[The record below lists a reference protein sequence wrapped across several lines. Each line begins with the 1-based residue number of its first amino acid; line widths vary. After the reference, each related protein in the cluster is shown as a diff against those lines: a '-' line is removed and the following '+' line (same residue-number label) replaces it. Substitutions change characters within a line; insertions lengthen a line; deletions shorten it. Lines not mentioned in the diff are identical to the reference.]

1 MKPTRR
7 AFMATTSAALALPF
21 LNTRS
26 FAAETIS
33 IQIGSSHP
41 TNNIWVYAM
50 QTALQPELDRLL
62 VEAGGNYT
70 VAWNENYG
78 GTLYKFNDTR
88 TAVRDGIVDIG
99 MVGTV
104 WEGSAMPLQ
113 NVTYFTP
120 FANLDHTVVIDIFD
134 KLTEELPE
142 LKAGWTDQNMVHLS
156 SLVTDNYDIYAN
168 FPIHTVDDVR
178 NRRLN
183 APGTSANWLA
193 NTGCTPVDGALTTY
207 YTDIQTGVSEGT
219 LSFASGIQPTRVYE
233 VAPQLARVGF
243 GSMYFGGIAV
253 NKTFFDG
260 LPGEVQVALREAG
273 RRTSR
278 KHGEYVTERATK
290 AMTEMVAAGLQ
301 VNDMATAEREKW
313 AATLPNIAK
322 PWLDANG
329 APAAAVLK
337 AYFAELAARGI
348 KPARDWAAGI

>member
-1 MKPTRR
+1 MLPSRR
-7 AFMATTSAALALPF
+7 AFLAASSASLALPF
-21 LNTRS
+21 LNTRGL
-26 FAAETIS
+26 AAETIS

-50 QTALQPELDRLL
+50 QTALQPALDRLL
-62 VEAGGNYT
+62 LDAGGNYS
-70 VAWNENYG
+70 VNWNENYG
-78 GTLYKFNDTR
+78 GTLYKFQDTR
-88 TAVRDGIVDIG
+88 AAVRDGIVDIG

-120 FANLDHTVVIDIFD
+120 FANSDHNVVIDIFD
-134 KLTEELPE
+134 KLTDDLPE

-156 SLVTDNYDIYAN
+156 SLVTDNYDVYSN
-168 FPIHTVDDVR
+168 FPIATVDDVK

-193 NTGCTPVDGALTTY
+193 NTGCTPVNGALTTY
-207 YTDIQTGVSEGT
+207 YTDIQTGVSEGA

-233 VAPQLARVGF
+233 VAPQLTRVGF

-253 NKTFFDG
+253 NKGFFDA
-260 LPGEVQVALREAG
+260 LPAEVQIALREAG
-273 RRTSR
+273 RITSR
-278 KHGEYVTERATK
+278 SHGDYVTERSTN

-301 VNDMATAEREKW
+301 VTEMAQAERERW
-313 AATLPNIAK
+313 AATLPNVAQ

-329 APAAAVLK
+329 AAAATVLK
-337 AYFAELAARGI
+337 AYFAELKARNI
-348 KPARDWAAGI
+348 TPARDWAAGL

>member
-1 MKPTRR
+1 MTTTRR
-7 AFMATTSAALALPF
+7 AFLATSSAALALPF

-26 FAAETIS
+26 IAAENIS
-33 IQIGSSHP
+33 VQIGSSHP

-50 QTALQPELDRLL
+50 QTALQPALDKLL
-62 VEAGGNYT
+62 ADAGGEYSVT
-70 VAWNENYG
+70 WNENYG
-78 GTLYKFNDTR
+78 GTLYKFKDTR
-88 TAVRDGIVDIG
+88 AAVRDGIVDVG

-120 FANLDHTVVIDIFD
+120 FANADHNVTIDIFD

-142 LKAGWTDQNMVHLS
+142 LRAGWTDQNMVHLS
-156 SLVTDNYDIYAN
+156 SLVTDSYDVYAT
-168 FPIHTVDDVR
+168 FPIASVDDIR

-193 NTGCTPVDGALTTY
+193 ETGCTPVDGALTTY

-233 VAPQLARVGF
+233 VAPHLTRVGF

-253 NKTFFDG
+253 NKRFFDR
-260 LPGEVQVALREAG
+260 LPEPVQAALKEAG
-273 RRTSR
+273 KITSR
-278 KHGEYVTERATK
+278 AHGDYITKRTTE
-290 AMTEMVAAGLQ
+290 AMTEMEAAGLQ
-301 VNDMATAEREKW
+301 VTEMATAERERW
-313 AATLPNIAK
+313 AATLPDVAK

-329 APAAAVLK
+329 APAAAVVK
-337 AYFAELAARGI
+337 AYFAELEARGI
-348 KPARDWAAGI
+348 SPARDWTAGL

>member
-1 MKPTRR
+1 MKTTRR
-7 AFMATTSAALALPF
+7 AFLAASSASLALPF
-21 LNTRS
+21 LNTKGL
-26 FAAETIS
+26 AAETIS

-50 QTALQPELDRLL
+50 QTALQPALDKLL
-62 VEAGGNYT
+62 LDAGGNY
-70 VAWNENYG
+70 VANWNENYG
-78 GTLYKFNDTR
+78 GTLYKFQDTR
-88 TAVRDGIVDIG
+88 AAVRDGIVDIG

-120 FANLDHTVVIDIFD
+120 FSNSDHNAVIDIFD
-134 KLTEELPE
+134 KLTDELPE
-142 LKAGWTDQNMVHLS
+142 LRAGWTDQNMVHLS
-156 SLVTDNYDIYAN
+156 SLVTDSYDVYSN
-168 FPIHTVDDVR
+168 FPIASVDDIK
-178 NRRLN
+178 NRKLN

-233 VAPQLARVGF
+233 VAPHLARVGF

-253 NKTFFDG
+253 NKTFHDG
-260 LPGEVQVALREAG
+260 LPAEVRKALSEAG
-273 RRTSR
+273 RVTSR
-278 KHGEYVTERATK
+278 SHGDYVTERATS

-301 VNDMATAEREKW
+301 VREVEQAEREKW
-313 AATLPNIAK
+313 AATLPNVTQ

-329 APAAAVLK
+329 PAATAVLK
-337 AYFAELAARGI
+337 AYFAELKARNI
-348 KPARDWAAGI
+348 TPARDWAAGL